1 MSWKVFRKGT
11 SDRQPDAAVVILGM
25 HRSGTSS
32 LAGSLEACGLYLGE
46 VSQYNRHN
54 TKGNREHRFVI
65 SLNDQLLTANGGSWD
80 RPPETMVWDQEMAAQ
95 RDAWVRRQRQPDR
108 SRWGFKDPRTLLT
121 LPFWLEGLAH
131 VQLVGTYRHPDSVV
145 KSLAS
150 RGSIDVVQG
159 MFLWRF
165 YNRKL
170 LETWD
175 RTPFPIVSFDANAEQ
190 YRDSLKKLARYLQLP
205 DCEDGNDFFESSLRH
220 QEHGHAEEF
229 MEDEDRRIYERLEVI
244 YRSNWDD

>member
-1 MSWKVFRKGT
+1 
-11 SDRQPDAAVVILGM
+11 
-25 HRSGTSS
+25 
-32 LAGSLEACGLYLGE
+32 
-46 VSQYNRHN
+46 
-54 TKGNREHRFVI
+54 
-65 SLNDQLLTANGGSWD
+65 
-80 RPPETMVWDQEMAAQ
+80 
-95 RDAWVRRQRQPDR
+95 
-108 SRWGFKDPRTLLT
+108 
-121 LPFWLEGLAH
+121 
-131 VQLVGTYRHPDSVV
+131 
-145 KSLAS
+145 
-150 RGSIDVVQG
+150 
-159 MFLWRF
+159 LWRV

-220 QEHGHAEEF
+220 QEPLHAEEF